1 MNQLMLAWL
10 ITIVVEFF
18 IYLFFIKKNPLKLF
32 LYSALIN
39 SITVPLATYGYLNV
53 LNNIFFMEL
62 IITLV
67 ESVLIMSLLKLNYKK
82 ALFISITA
90 NLVTTI
96 IGFLL

>member
-1 MNQLMLAWL
+1 MNHLMLAWL

-32 LYSALIN
+32 LYSTLIN

-62 IITLV
+62 IVTLV

-90 NLVTTI
+90 NLVTAI